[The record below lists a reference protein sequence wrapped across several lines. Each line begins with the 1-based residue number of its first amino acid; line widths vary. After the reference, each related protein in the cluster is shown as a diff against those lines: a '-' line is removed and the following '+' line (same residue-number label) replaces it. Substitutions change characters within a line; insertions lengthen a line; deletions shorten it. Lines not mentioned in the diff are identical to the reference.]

1 MILNLTPCPALFTI
15 VKCDCPAV
23 CVTARWVW
31 AAEYKKNGAKVPAQ
45 VCKHIPFQFYLKR
58 LSEIKKDSILFV
70 HSPLGYILHEH
81 LFCLEMISKTSSLR
95 VGIMVFIISGIVITL
110 IACANKSPRK
120 EQRTLPATSLRTD
133 HALSKNVDQL
143 NRIFV
148 SEELDSQAGF
158 DSLAS
163 WISVNTLP
171 SFRQDLRATEAAE
184 TVRAV
189 FNLERARQCAS
200 QPTYDQPGTIKY
212 LIKSAVF
219 HGNVTYAMEIRFG
232 SETVF
237 ARVAVSEDPSGIVG
251 FHLLSSTPGP
261 CSSGVED
268 QLAVSFLGES
278 MIHLDFSLLS
288 RDQNQL
294 F

>member
-1 MILNLTPCPALFTI
+1 MLPKANSA
-15 VKCDCPAV
+15 
-23 CVTARWVW
+23 
-31 AAEYKKNGAKVPAQ
+31 
-45 VCKHIPFQFYLKR
+45 
-58 LSEIKKDSILFV
+58 
-70 HSPLGYILHEH
+70 
-81 LFCLEMISKTSSLR
+81 R
-95 VGIMVFIISGIVITL
+95 VGIMIFIISGIVITL

-120 EQRTLPATSLRTD
+120 DQKNLKPSTRLRTND
-133 HALSKNVDQL
+133 ALAKNVDQL

-268 QLAVSFLGES
+268 QLAVSFLGEI
-278 MIHLDFSLLS
+278 MIHLDFILFDFSLLF
-288 RDQNQL
+288 QKPEQIFL
-294 F
+294 I